1 VPWHLPIYGF
11 DQIYDIAKGLMYL
24 HSLNLVHGDVKGTN
38 ILVRSTGRACLA
50 DFGLSTLL
58 GDNILVW
65 PSLDPGLGCSG
76 GTARWRAPEL
86 FLHESVEEDSTPTP
100 ASDVYSF
107 ACVAYEVLTGQI
119 PFYEVKQEDAIP
131 LAKLSDSRPN
141 PRRPRPEEASQE
153 LTDELWCF
161 LEDCW
166 NYEPEGRPIVDEA
179 LWRLER
185 MMTPEQLQ
193 VVESGNFSVKSS
205 CDVIPSSS
213 QFRKSFSIDDQT
225 CEDGL
230 SKVIAMVST

>member
-1 VPWHLPIYGF
+1 V
-11 DQIYDIAKGLMYL
+11 
-24 HSLNLVHGDVKGTN
+24 T
-38 ILVRSTGRACLA
+38 STGRACLA

-65 PSLDPGLGCSG
+65 PSLGSEPGRG
-76 GTARWRAPEL
+76 GGAARSRAPEL
-86 FLHESVEEDSTPTP
+86 FQQDSVEENSTSTP

-107 ACVAYEVLTGQI
+107 ACVAYEILTGQI
-119 PFYEVKQEDAIP
+119 PFYEIKQESAIT
-131 LAKLSDSRPN
+131 LAKMSDSRSN
-141 PRRPRPEEASQE
+141 PTRPRPEEASQE

-166 NYEPEGRPIVDEA
+166 NYEPEGRPSVDEA

-193 VVESGNFSVKSS
+193 VVRRGDSSVHAFR
-205 CDVIPSSS
+205 DVVPSSS
-213 QFRKSFSIDDQT
+213 QFRKLFRIDDQT
-225 CEDGL
+225 CEDNL